1 MNGEEM
7 SEITCHQC
15 GNCCHVDVAA
25 YVSREDMERW
35 ERQGR
40 RDIIAHVLS
49 NGVTWSGDR
58 VFNRFGSYIT
68 TCRMTCVYLK
78 WDGPL
83 AFCEIYETRTKVC
96 RSYVPGST
104 GLCPRFHRKGR

>member
-1 MNGEEM
+1 ME
-7 SEITCHQC
+7 SEDSKNNTCRRC

-25 YVSREDMERW
+25 YASREDLERW

-40 RDIIAHVLS
+40 QDIIAHVRA
-49 NGVTWSGDR
+49 NGVTWSEDR
-58 VFNRFGSYIT
+58 FSNRFGLGIT
-68 TCRMTCVYLK
+68 TCRMSCVYLR
-78 WDGPL
+78 WDGPS